1 MYPSYQGKPN
11 IILISFVALC
21 ALVVIIIFYLILR
34 TSRLGSASASIVE
47 MQSLLDR
54 SSPATKPSTAT
65 PKPSALP
72 LPSATKGAP
81 LGNQFEVPANGEP
94 QVFHVKNNIFSLD
107 DAPAVCK
114 LYGADLATL
123 EQLKEA
129 QAKGAD
135 WCSGGWTKEGVVAYP
150 IQQSTYDKLQENDP
164 QNRGACGLPGINM
177 LRNDPNMLYGVNC
190 WGVKRQPIGL
200 EKVQQQILSDR
211 DIQIQNKMTQ
221 LRQLDIG
228 LAPWSSDKWSA
239 Y

>member
-34 TSRLGSASASIVE
+34 TSQPGSSTTDVQLITT
-47 MQSLLDR
+47 MPQLPTLPG
-54 SSPATKPSTAT
+54 SSNLPI
-65 PKPSALP
+65 PSAIP
-72 LPSATKGAP
+72 LPSATSGAP
-81 LGNQFEVPANGEP
+81 IGSQFDVPTTGTP
-94 QVFHVKNNIFSLD
+94 QVFHIKNNIFSFA

-114 LYGADLATL
+114 LYGADMATL
-123 EQLKEA
+123 EQLKDA

-150 IQQSTYDKLQENDP
+150 IQQATFDKLQENDP
-164 QNRGACGLPGINM
+164 QNRNACGLPGINF
-177 LRNDPNMLYGVNC
+177 LRNEQELLYGVNC
-190 WGVKRQPIGL
+190 YGIKRNPIGL
-200 EKVQQQILSDR
+200 EKVQQPILSNR
-211 DIQIQNKMTQ
+211 DIQIQNKMAQ

-228 LAPWSSDKWSA
+228 LAPWSSDKWSE